1 MTDASKPGG
10 RGKPDWGAIVIG
22 VLFSI
27 LWSSAFSTGK
37 LIVADAP
44 PFLALAVRFLLAGF
58 IGIGLAFAL
67 GQRIELKRR
76 EWIAV
81 LVLGLC
87 QNTLYLGFCFLAFE
101 RIDAS
106 MVVILASLL
115 PLLVAGANRAFFG
128 VRLGSIGLIGLMA
141 GVAGVLVIMQ
151 HRLSQGSDPV
161 GIGMTLIGV
170 TALAAAT
177 LLVGNAFGRN
187 RNMLMIVGLQ
197 MLVGGVSLAVLSVL
211 LEAWVVNWTIQLLVA
226 FTWTT
231 LAPGLL
237 ATLLWFQLVG
247 RIGATRAATFHFLNP
262 FFGVAIAA
270 LLLGEQLATSDVV
283 GVGIIMVAILAVQ
296 LGGLP
301 ASEHR
306 DKPGESK

>member
-1 MTDASKPGG
+1 MSTQQEPLPTD
-10 RGKPDWGAIVIG
+10 WQAILIG
-22 VLFSI
+22 VLFSVI
-27 LWSSAFSTGK
+27 WSSAFATGK
-37 LIVADAP
+37 MIVSDAP
-44 PFLALAVRFLLAGF
+44 PFLALAARFMLAGI
-58 IGIGLAFAL
+58 IGVGLAFAL
-67 GQRIELKRR
+67 GQRIALSRR

-115 PLLVAGANRAFFG
+115 PLLVAAANRVFFG
-128 VRLGSIGLIGLMA
+128 VRLSAVGVAGLLA
-141 GVAGVLVIMQ
+141 GVAGIVVIMH
-151 HRLSQGSDPV
+151 HRLAAGSDPI
-161 GIGMTLIGV
+161 GIGLTLLGV

-197 MLVGGVSLAVLSVL
+197 MLVGGVTLSLLSWL
-211 LEAWVVNWTIQLLVA
+211 METWTVNWTPRLLLA

-270 LLLGEQLATSDVV
+270 LLLGEQLTVSDAV
-283 GVGIIMVAILAVQ
+283 GVGIIMVAILVVQ
-296 LGGLP
+296 LSARP
-301 ASEHR
+301 AADR
-306 DKPGESK
+306 SK

>member
-1 MTDASKPGG
+1 MTPQDS
-10 RGKPDWGAIVIG
+10 PDRTDWTAIMMG
-22 VLFSI
+22 VLFSVI
-27 LWSSAFSTGK
+27 WSSAFATGK

-44 PFLALAVRFLLAGF
+44 PFLALAARFLLAGF
-58 IGIGLAFAL
+58 LGIGLAYAL
-67 GQRIELKRR
+67 GQRIELSRR

-115 PLLVAGANRAFFG
+115 PLLVAGANRLFFG
-128 VRLGSIGLIGLMA
+128 QRLSVPGLVGLLA
-141 GVAGVLVIMQ
+141 GVAGIFVIMQ
-151 HRLSQGSDPV
+151 HRLATGSDPV
-161 GIGMTLIGV
+161 GIGLTLLGV
-170 TALAAAT
+170 GALAAAT

-187 RNMLMIVGLQ
+187 RNLLMIVGLQ
-197 MLVGGVSLAVLSVL
+197 MLVGGVTLSILSLLIETWL
-211 LEAWVVNWTIQLLVA
+211 VNWTTQLVLA

-231 LAPGLL
+231 LAPGLF

-270 LLLGEQLATSDVV
+270 ALLGEQLTLSDAV
-283 GVGIIMVAILAVQ
+283 GVGIIMLAILVVQ
-296 LGGLP
+296 LSARP
-301 ASEHR
+301 AQR
-306 DKPGESK
+306 TDGDAT

>member
-1 MTDASKPGG
+1 MNWTALLM
-10 RGKPDWGAIVIG
+10 G
-22 VLFSI
+22 VLFSV

-44 PFLALAVRFLLAGF
+44 PFLALAVRFALAGF
-58 IGIGLAFAL
+58 IGLALGKLL
-67 GQRIELKRR
+67 GQRIALNRQ

-115 PLLVAGANRAFFG
+115 PLLVAGANRVFFG
-128 VRLGSIGLIGLMA
+128 QRLGWVGLLGLLA
-141 GVAGVLVIMQ
+141 GTGGVLVIMQ
-151 HRLSQGSDPV
+151 SRLAAGSDITGIVLTLV
-161 GIGMTLIGV
+161 GV
-170 TALAAAT
+170 AALAAAT

-197 MLVGGVSLAVLSVL
+197 MLVGAISLIVLSAL
-211 LEAWVVNWTIQLLVA
+211 METWRVNWTQQLFWA

-237 ATLLWFQLVG
+237 ATLIWFELVG

-270 LLLGEQLATSDVV
+270 LLLGEQLTRSDIA
-283 GVGIIMVAILAVQ
+283 GVAIIMLAILAVQ
-296 LGGLP
+296 RGNR
-301 ASEHR
+301 AA
-306 DKPGESK
+306 KPTSAPQPPGQSND

>member
-1 MTDASKPGG
+1 M
-10 RGKPDWGAIVIG
+10 
-22 VLFSI
+22 
-27 LWSSAFSTGK
+27 
-37 LIVADAP
+37 
-44 PFLALAVRFLLAGF
+44 
-58 IGIGLAFAL
+58 
-67 GQRIELKRR
+67 
-76 EWIAV
+76 

-115 PLLVAGANRAFFG
+115 PLLVAGANRLFFG
-128 VRLGSIGLIGLMA
+128 QRLGLVGTLGLVAGTA
-141 GVAGVLVIMQ
+141 GVFVIMQ
-151 HRLSQGSDPV
+151 SRLAAGSDV
-161 GIGMTLIGV
+161 TGIVLTLIGV
-170 TALAAAT
+170 AALAAAT

-197 MLVGGVSLAVLSVL
+197 MLVGGASLVILSAL
-211 LEAWVVNWTIQLLVA
+211 METWRVNWTQQLLLA

-237 ATLLWFQLVG
+237 ATLIWFELVG

-270 LLLGEQLATSDVV
+270 LLLGEQLTRSDIA
-283 GVGIIMVAILAVQ
+283 GVAIIMLAILAVQ
-296 LGGLP
+296 RGNRATSSSTSP
-301 ASEHR
+301 STTSPE
-306 DKPGESK
+306 P